1 MSYWSADENLVK
13 IDEEQISIP
22 ADQGLSHTVDANSKK
37 VSFVVPKSTE
47 FIDGK
52 SCYLEFDAVIE
63 NPVVAAGGGVTRLQ
77 MDAAGCGMMVQN
89 LRIYSLDDR
98 TLLEEIQEYNQ
109 LVSLKSDYDTDE
121 SLKGHRAITQ
131 AAGCFNPQSSS
142 SRGASKSEYANL
154 RSNPWFKT
162 PSEETKDV
170 AYDHATNKNSV
181 KACVPLDLSGI
192 FSGSIFP
199 NMMVGLYIEIDL
211 TPAPRIIRQLDSVIA
226 DRRRTLNPV
235 IGVVSTTAGA
245 NPAELVGTVAAGT
258 NAVINHIYIPC
269 DVNSQQFANMCPFVV
284 GEVITFQSHTGAAA
298 ARCSFTNGQ
307 AGPAASFIIS
317 EIQEPTNVDWDPAAG
332 GGVGNEKPYLRLTP
346 TINTLHLA
354 AGGGDL
360 IGERLGAAGAPSLRP
375 LANQSAVISVGY
387 ETAASLSLSYKI
399 DNLNLVVAEVK
410 LDPRY
415 RQQMMA
421 KAREGSSIEFDIY
434 SATNY
439 KNSILASEKQA
450 TFQIH
455 SVNSRA
461 KSAVIIPTDASI
473 YTNMQLVSSTGTS
486 NVTENVMDTRLNQ
499 VRSGIQGICDDL
511 QSVQFQIDGKM
522 VPSRPVDTKK
532 VATKNSIS
540 AIHLFEI
547 EKALDNAGIA
557 PRSFQKFME
566 NFVLGRGFG
575 LNAGVED
582 LRNKDFIVN
591 LDYGA
596 AAAKNKLFS
605 TFVFHIRRI
614 GIKQGYVTV
623 TM

>member
-63 NPVVAAGGGVTRLQ
+63 DPVVAAAAGVTRLQ

-98 TLLEEIQEYNQ
+98 VLLEEIQEYNQ

-235 IGVVSTTAGA
+235 IGAITFTPNAGV
-245 NPAELVGTVAAGT
+245 LGIVGTVAAGT
-258 NAVINHIYIPC
+258 NGVVGPIYVPC
-269 DVNSQQFANMCPFVV
+269 DVNSQQFVNMCPFVV
-284 GEVITFQSHTGAAA
+284 GEVITFQSHSGAAA
-298 ARCSFTNGQ
+298 VRCSFTNGH

-317 EIQEPTNVDWDPAAG
+317 EIELATVDWDPTNPAG
-332 GGVGNEKPYLRLTP
+332 AGNQKTYLKLTP
-346 TINTLHLA
+346 TIATLQLA
-354 AGGGDL
+354 AAGGDL
-360 IGERLGAAGAPSLRP
+360 IGEQLGAGGAPSLRP
-375 LANQSAVISVGY
+375 LADQSAVISVGY

-415 RQQMMA
+415 KQQMMA

-450 TFQIH
+450 TFQVH

-473 YTNMQLVSSTGTS
+473 YSNMQLVSSTGTS

-566 NFVLGRGFG
+566 NFILGRGFG
-575 LNAGVED
+575 LNGGVED

-614 GIKQGYVTV
+614 SIKQGYVTV

>member
-1 MSYWSADENLVK
+1 
-13 IDEEQISIP
+13 
-22 ADQGLSHTVDANSKK
+22 
-37 VSFVVPKSTE
+37 
-47 FIDGK
+47 
-52 SCYLEFDAVIE
+52 
-63 NPVVAAGGGVTRLQ
+63 
-77 MDAAGCGMMVQN
+77 
-89 LRIYSLDDR
+89 
-98 TLLEEIQEYNQ
+98 
-109 LVSLKSDYDTDE
+109 
-121 SLKGHRAITQ
+121 
-131 AAGCFNPQSSS
+131 
-142 SRGASKSEYANL
+142 
-154 RSNPWFKT
+154 
-162 PSEETKDV
+162 
-170 AYDHATNKNSV
+170 
-181 KACVPLDLSGI
+181 
-192 FSGSIFP
+192 
-199 NMMVGLYIEIDL
+199 
-211 TPAPRIIRQLDSVIA
+211 
-226 DRRRTLNPV
+226 
-235 IGVVSTTAGA
+235 
-245 NPAELVGTVAAGT
+245 
-258 NAVINHIYIPC
+258 
-269 DVNSQQFANMCPFVV
+269 
-284 GEVITFQSHTGAAA
+284 
-298 ARCSFTNGQ
+298 
-307 AGPAASFIIS
+307 
-317 EIQEPTNVDWDPAAG
+317 
-332 GGVGNEKPYLRLTP
+332 
-346 TINTLHLA
+346 
-354 AGGGDL
+354 
-360 IGERLGAAGAPSLRP
+360 
-375 LANQSAVISVGY
+375 
-387 ETAASLSLSYKI
+387 
-399 DNLNLVVAEVK
+399 
-410 LDPRY
+410 
-415 RQQMMA
+415 MMA

-566 NFVLGRGFG
+566 NFVIGRGFG
-575 LNAGVED
+575 LNGGVED
-582 LRNKDFIVN
+582 LRSKDFIVN

-614 GIKQGYVTV
+614 SIKQGYVTV

>member
-63 NPVVAAGGGVTRLQ
+63 DPVVGAGGGVTRLQ

-98 TLLEEIQEYNQ
+98 VLLEEIQEYNQ

-131 AAGCFNPQSSS
+131 AAGCFNPQCSS
-142 SRGASKSEYANL
+142 SRGASKSEYGNL

-162 PSEETKDV
+162 PSEETKTV

-235 IGVVSTTAGA
+235 IGAITFTPNGGA
-245 NPAELVGTVAAGT
+245 LGIVGTLAAGT
-258 NAVINHIYIPC
+258 NGVVGPIYVPC
-269 DVNSQQFANMCPFVV
+269 DVNSQQFVNMCPFVV

-307 AGPAASFIIS
+307 AGPAASFVIG
-317 EIQEPTNVDWDPAAG
+317 EIQKINVDWDPAAPG
-332 GGVGNEKPYLRLTP
+332 GNGNDKPYLKLTP
-346 TINTLHLA
+346 TIATLHLA
-354 AGGGDL
+354 AAGGDL
-360 IGERLGAAGAPSLRP
+360 IGEQLGAGGAPSLRP

-387 ETAASLSLSYKI
+387 ETAPSLSLSYKI

-415 RQQMMA
+415 KQQMMA

-473 YTNMQLVSSTGTS
+473 YSNMQLVSSTGTS

-566 NFVLGRGFG
+566 NFVIGRGFG
-575 LNAGVED
+575 LNGGVED
-582 LRNKDFIVN
+582 LRSKDFIVN

-614 GIKQGYVTV
+614 SIKQGYVTV